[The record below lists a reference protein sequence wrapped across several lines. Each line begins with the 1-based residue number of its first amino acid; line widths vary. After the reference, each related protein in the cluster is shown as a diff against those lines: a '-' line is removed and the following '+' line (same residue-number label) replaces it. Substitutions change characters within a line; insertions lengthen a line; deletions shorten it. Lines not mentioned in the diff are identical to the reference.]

1 MLQETR
7 LFHKQL
13 LAETDC
19 KQQLGEVKGISNAEM
34 WGAKAVELVATK
46 YLMSIERV
54 QSVLLGFKS
63 RIDKSPFI

>member
-1 MLQETR
+1 MR

-19 KQQLGEVKGISNAEM
+19 KQQLGEVKGISNAAM

-46 YLMSIERV
+46 YLMIERV